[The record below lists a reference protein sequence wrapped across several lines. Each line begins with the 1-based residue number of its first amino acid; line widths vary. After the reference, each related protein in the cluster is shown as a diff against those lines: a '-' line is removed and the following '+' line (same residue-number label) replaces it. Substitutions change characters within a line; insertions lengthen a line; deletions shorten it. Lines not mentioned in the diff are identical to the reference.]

1 MYEIITDSISWIS
14 IRKDQGVWG
23 IYNYIHQNVT
33 NLDFFNIN
41 PSTGNNELDNL
52 INDCL
57 KINPNE
63 RPNAIN
69 ALERLKQINF

>member
-1 MYEIITDSISWIS
+1 MYEIITESRSWKN
-14 IRKDQGVWG
+14 IRKDQGDWE
-23 IYNYIHQNVT
+23 IYHYIHQNVT
-33 NLDFFNIN
+33 NLNFFNIN
-41 PSTGNNELDNL
+41 PSTGNNELNNL